1 MENMVLSGKKRG
13 AAVDWEKYRAL
24 FPHTFRPAEPA
35 LVAPYQESNGK
46 NHAGLAGAFGQKLA
60 EISAPTPAMVYLNH
74 AALAPMHAK
83 AIAAIERHNRERSCG
98 NIEFWPDL
106 VEVKRS
112 FKSLLGRFINAA
124 PEYLA
129 VTDST
134 SMGLNWLAQGLE
146 WNPGERILLND
157 FEFPSNVY
165 PFLNLQRRGVV
176 IDFVKQRNG
185 RIALEDI
192 AAMIRPETR
201 LLSISFVEF
210 LNGFRND
217 LQAIGRLCRENNII
231 FCVDGIQGLGA
242 LHLDVQESG
251 IDFLVSGGQKWLMWP
266 LGTAFMYISPR
277 IFDLIHPMAAGWLS
291 VEDSWDF
298 FKYELKFLP
307 TAERFEPGNYN
318 AAGVVGAGASL
329 EMFLEIGS
337 RAIEQRVLGVT
348 GYLIERLQE
357 NGYRIY
363 TPLEPESRS
372 GIVTFHHSNAP
383 GLFEQLKSRRVHV
396 SLRNGFIRVSPHF
409 YNNEDDIDC
418 LMELLLGFDR
428 T

>member
-1 MENMVLSGKKRG
+1 MENRVLTGGKHR
-13 AAVDWEKYRAL
+13 AAIAWEKYRAL
-24 FPHTFRPAEPA
+24 FPHTF
-35 LVAPYQESNGK
+35 N
-46 NHAGLAGAFGQKLA
+46 
-60 EISAPTPAMVYLNH
+60 PTKPVVYLNH
-74 AALAPMHAK
+74 AALAPMHTK
-83 AIAAIERHNRERSCG
+83 AIAAIEHHHRERSCG

-112 FKSLLGRFINAA
+112 FKNLLGRFINAA

-146 WNPGERILLND
+146 WKPGERILLND

-165 PFLNLQRRGVV
+165 PFLNLQHRGVE
-176 IDFVKQRNG
+176 IDFVKQREG
-185 RIALEDI
+185 RIAWEDI
-192 AAMIRPETR
+192 AAMIRPQTR

-217 LQAIGRLCRENNII
+217 LQAIGQLCRENNII

-277 IFDLIHPMAAGWLS
+277 IFPQIRPMAAGWLS

-318 AAGVVGAGASL
+318 AAGVAGASASL

-337 RAIEQRVLGVT
+337 RAIEQRILSIT
-348 GYLIERLQE
+348 GYLINRLQE

-363 TPLEPESRS
+363 TPLEPQYRS
-372 GIVTFHHSNAP
+372 GIVTFQHSNAP
-383 GLFEQLKSRRVHV
+383 GLFEHLKRHRVHV

-409 YNNEDDIDC
+409 YNNEEDIDY
-418 LMELLLGFDR
+418 LMALLLGFDR
-428 T
+428 A